1 MLPGRTLCPR
11 TLWRCMLRIASW
23 IVPGRARREWWA
35 RRESRLSDWWLL
47 VERGELTTRAHQE
60 MALDCWRSFAD
71 AFWLR
76 FHRDE
81 FKRFLRG
88 PAAVLSGA
96 AAVVLITAALTRGL
110 AFTMALARRAVEPT
124 FSPAGG
130 IPAAAWG
137 RDMLFAHAFPLAFA
151 FAVGLALVAT
161 APRPFLRRGWRI
173 WAFLAAKTA
182 CVMVVVPLVWIETG
196 AAIRALMPR
205 DSPQA
210 ALVGLLS
217 TLILIF
223 AFGNALLWS
232 FADQHK
238 RCPVCLERLVFPVSV
253 GSWASVF
260 EPATTELVCEK
271 GHGSLSVPETDV
283 TGPGRWTVFDSSWQ
297 DLFAGGAR

>member
-1 MLPGRTLCPR
+1 MLPGRMGPR
-11 TLWRCMLRIASW
+11 SVWRCLLRVASW
-23 IVPGRARREWWA
+23 IVPGRARPEWRA
-35 RRESRLSDWWLL
+35 RRESRLNDWWLL

-76 FHRDE
+76 FRRAGLQ
-81 FKRFLRG
+81 RFLRS

-96 AAVVLITAALTRGL
+96 AAIVLITVALTHGL

-124 FSPAGG
+124 FSPAEG

-137 RDMLFAHAFPLAFA
+137 RDMLFVHAFPLAFA
-151 FAVGLALVAT
+151 FGVGLALVAT
-161 APRPFLRRGWRI
+161 GSRPFRHRGWRI
-173 WAFLAAKTA
+173 WAFLAVKAA
-182 CVMVVVPLVWIETG
+182 CVMVVVPLVWIEAG

-205 DSPQA
+205 DSHQA
-210 ALVGLLS
+210 AYAGLFS
-217 TLILIF
+217 TVILIF
-223 AFGNALLWS
+223 VFGNALLWS

-238 RCPVCLERLVFPVSV
+238 RCPVCLERLALPVSV

-260 EPATTELVCEK
+260 DPATTELVCEN

-283 TGPGRWTVFDSSWQ
+283 TEPGRWTVFDSSWQ
-297 DLFAGGAR
+297 DLFAGNAR